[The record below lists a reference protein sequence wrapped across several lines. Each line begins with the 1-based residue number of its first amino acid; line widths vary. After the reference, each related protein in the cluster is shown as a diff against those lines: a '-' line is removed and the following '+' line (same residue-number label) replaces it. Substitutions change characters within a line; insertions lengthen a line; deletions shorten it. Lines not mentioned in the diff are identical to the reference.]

1 MCIHNWQLLYD
12 LEMAMETY
20 DCLVLD
26 LEGASDVF
34 ALAQRALGSSTKV
47 GQLAVADF
55 FKLDIKSDSEI
66 GLVVRSVPTLSHQG
80 CVS

>member
-1 MCIHNWQLLYD
+1 
-12 LEMAMETY
+12 METY

-66 GLVVRSVPTLSHQG
+66 GLVVSSVPTLSHQG